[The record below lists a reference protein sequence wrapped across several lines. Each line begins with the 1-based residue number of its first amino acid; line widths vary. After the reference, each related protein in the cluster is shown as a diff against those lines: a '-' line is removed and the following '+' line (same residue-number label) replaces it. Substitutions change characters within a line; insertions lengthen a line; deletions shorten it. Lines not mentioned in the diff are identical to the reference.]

1 MYRLQDHL
9 PLILTLAL
17 VTLVLS
23 PTVLPARGF
32 ELYTPGVIGGQWALY
47 KQLYQNCTPPNP
59 TLCGSTSSGIDYGL
73 LEVVSVYNTEVTLN
87 LVSVYAN
94 GTGTHQGVLVDVST
108 GSSNFTFSPLP
119 SQLPPNY
126 FVLGKDLQAG
136 YRLWNSANPATL
148 NKTISENVAGQIRMV
163 NILNYTISSS
173 YTGFST
179 RISTEFQFDQIT
191 GLFVKLSFST
201 LTIISIQGY
210 QQTSESNS
218 AFGMVDN
225 NIWSSPGTSYPDF
238 GISIAPTSVSTVQ
251 TSHADSTISIT
262 RMRGF
267 NATVILSTASSS
279 SSLTCTLSQTKLVKG
294 GTDKSIL
301 SCTGSPGSYTVTV
314 TGNSGYTTHPATTT
328 INIQNTPPAKAAPS
342 TILDLLQTPAGY
354 GGIAAAGIII
364 ALLALLFTRRKR
376 AAPQPTPGSSNT
388 PVPPT
393 TTGPADAPPST
404 SPP

>member
-1 MYRLQDHL
+1 MYRFRVHL
-9 PLILTLAL
+9 PLILTLFLAA
-17 VTLVLS
+17 VVLS
-23 PTVLPARGF
+23 PTILPARGVIA
-32 ELYTPGVIGGQWALY
+32 YTPGVIGGQWALY
-47 KQLYQNCTPPNP
+47 KQLYSNCMPPNP
-59 TLCGSTSSGIDYGL
+59 ALCGSQTSSIDYGL
-73 LEVVSVYNTEVTLN
+73 LDVVSVYNTQVTLN

-94 GTGTHQGVLVDVST
+94 GTGTHQGVLVDVAT
-108 GSSNFTFSPLP
+108 GYSNFTFSPVPQPVPFNFFVVAKNLVASQNLYPLSP
-119 SQLPPNY
+119 SR
-126 FVLGKDLQAG
+126 F
-136 YRLWNSANPATL
+136 NS
-148 NKTISENVAGQIRMV
+148 TISETVAGQDRMV
-163 NILNYTISSS
+163 NTLNYTVSSS
-173 YTGFST
+173 YQGFST
-179 RISTEFQFDQIT
+179 RISTEFQFDQST
-191 GLFVKLSFST
+191 GLFVKLSFSS
-201 LTIISIQGY
+201 LTIISYQGY
-210 QQTSESNS
+210 QQTSESDS

-225 NIWSSPGTSYPDF
+225 NVWSSPGTSYPDF

-251 TSHADSTISIT
+251 TSHANSTITIT

-267 NATVILSTASSS
+267 NATVALSTASSS
-279 SSLTCTLSQTKLVKG
+279 SSLTCTLSQTRLVKG

-301 SCTGSPGSYTVTV
+301 SCTGSPGSYSVTV
-314 TGNSGYTTHPATTT
+314 TGNSGYTTHPATAT
-328 INIQNTPPAKAAPS
+328 INIQTTPPAKAAPS